1 MRYELL
7 VFFPKRFAF
16 NFLFRCIINIVAYND
31 ILLTSLAMLVSIFN
45 T

>member
-1 MRYELL
+1 MI
-7 VFFPKRFAF
+7 K
-16 NFLFRCIINIVAYND
+16 ITAYND